1 MAKKVIHYSEIKWE
15 TIDYTIVTKVVDIC
29 RTIKEHYWNN
39 RPCGSYRSEIIA
51 NGLDYDFLIKAFS
64 TYHED
69 WYERTSNSSKIVNLF
84 ILYLTGKYLQIVPLV
99 IILQKQED

>member
-1 MAKKVIHYSEIKWE
+1 MAKKGIHYYEIKWE
-15 TIDYTIVTKVVDIC
+15 AIDYTKVTKVVDIC

-39 RPCGSYRSEIIA
+39 RPCCSSRSEIIA

-69 WYERTSNSSKIVNLF
+69 WHERTYNSSKIAFFVE
-84 ILYLTGKYLQIVPLV
+84 IPK
-99 IILQKQED
+99 E

>member
-51 NGLDYDFLIKAFS
+51 NGLM
-64 TYHED
+64 EG
-69 WYERTSNSSKIVNLF
+69 
-84 ILYLTGKYLQIVPLV
+84 LTFYIDMSVHQSMVEP
-99 IILQKQED
+99 